1 MLLDKNDLGSISHW
15 AFHLSDLSDSIQAI
29 IHVPSSLL
37 LCGRSRFGA
46 SIERIESKKHTY
58 KRTHTVPVLLSVEQ
72 SSVKKPLSDRT

>member
-46 SIERIESKKHTY
+46 SIERIESKKHT
-58 KRTHTVPVLLSVEQ
+58 
-72 SSVKKPLSDRT
+72 